1 MRSTSVS
8 FAILALTLLLAR
20 HGAAQTAA
28 NNVTVQSKPAPNDP
42 PNFRYALHVQYTS
55 SCSADQQDQIHL
67 TVRNIYGLSDRIRL
81 WDNDAFHNW
90 DNEVT
95 YWFGD
100 DAAKSADWIRS
111 TLPSNTLFVGI
122 STDSALRQCS
132 QNDRS
137 VEIRQNWVDQYL
149 GVHQLWA

>member
-1 MRSTSVS
+1 MRFTSVS
-8 FAILALTLLLAR
+8 FAIQALVLLLAR

-28 NNVTVQSKPAPNDP
+28 GNVSAANNITIQSKPAPNDP

-55 SCSADQQDQIHL
+55 SCSIDQQDQIHL
-67 TVRNIYGLSDRIRL
+67 TVRNIYGLSDRIRI

-100 DAAKSADWIRS
+100 DAAKSAEWIRS
-111 TLPSNTLFVGI
+111 KVPSDT
-122 STDSALRQCS
+122 CS
-132 QNDRS
+132 
-137 VEIRQNWVDQYL
+137 
-149 GVHQLWA
+149 